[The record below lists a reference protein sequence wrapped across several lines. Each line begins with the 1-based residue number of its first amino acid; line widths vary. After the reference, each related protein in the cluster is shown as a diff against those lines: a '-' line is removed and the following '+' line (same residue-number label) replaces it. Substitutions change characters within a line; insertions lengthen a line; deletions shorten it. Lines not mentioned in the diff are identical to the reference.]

1 MMNTNKFDEKGKI
14 YAKARPDYP
23 KALFE
28 FLISEQMLGKEKTVA
43 DVGSGTGIFT
53 AQLSPFVKSIFAI
66 EPNDDMR
73 NKAEDKFKLYP
84 NITSVNATAENTTL
98 PNTSVDLI
106 TVAQAFH
113 WFDRKAFKKECKR
126 ILKANGKILL
136 VWNDRD
142 TASEVI
148 RDNFAV
154 NKEFCPSFKGSSNGI
169 DFSKESF
176 ADFFDGEYEA
186 VKFDNSLAY
195 NKEAFIARSLSSSYA
210 PNENDLM
217 FDEYVKA
224 LESVFNKHQTN
235 GIVKYPYITRC
246 YIGTVR

>member
-1 MMNTNKFDEKGKI
+1 MNTGMFDRKSKV

-23 KALFE
+23 KVLFE
-28 FLISEQMLGKEKTVA
+28 FLICHRILDSEKAVA
-43 DVGSGTGIFT
+43 DIGSGTGIFT
-53 AQLSPFVKSIFAI
+53 TQLSPFVKTIFAI

-73 NKAEDKFKLYP
+73 NKAEDKFKLYT

-98 PNTSVDLI
+98 PITSVDLI

-113 WFDRKAFKKECKR
+113 WFNRKTFKKECKR
-126 ILKANGKILL
+126 ILKPNGKILL

-154 NKEFCPSFKGSSNGI
+154 NKEFCPNFKGSSNGI
-169 DFSKESF
+169 DFSKGSF
-176 ADFFDGEYEA
+176 KDFFDGEYE
-186 VKFDNSLAY
+186 VVEFDNSLVY
-195 NKEAFIARSLSSSYA
+195 DKEAFIARSLSSSYA

-217 FDEYVKA
+217 FDEYIKA
-224 LESVFNKHQTN
+224 LENVFDKHQTN

-246 YIGTVR
+246 YIGTVK

>member
-1 MMNTNKFDEKGKI
+1 MNTNKFDEKGKV

-23 KALFE
+23 KVLFE
-28 FLISEQMLGKEKTVA
+28 FLISRRILDSEKTVA

-53 AQLSPFVKSIFAI
+53 TQLSPFVKTVFAI

-84 NITSVNATAENTTL
+84 NIASVNATAENTTL

-113 WFDRKAFKKECKR
+113 WFDRKAFKNECKR
-126 ILKANGKILL
+126 ILKPNGKILL

-142 TASEVI
+142 INSNVI
-148 RDNFAV
+148 KDNFAV
-154 NKEFCPSFKGSSNGI
+154 NKIFCPNFKGSSNGI
-169 DFSKESF
+169 DFSKDAF
-176 ADFFDGEYEA
+176 KDFFDGEYEMTE
-186 VKFDNSLAY
+186 FDNCLVY
-195 NKEAFIARSLSSSYA
+195 DRDAFIARSLSSSYS
-210 PNENDLM
+210 PKKNDPAY
-217 FDEYVKA
+217 DEYVKA